1 MPIAIK
7 RIYEPATPGDGYRVL
22 VDRLWPRGVS
32 KTKAAVDLWLRDAA
46 PSTALRTWFNHDPD
60 KWTEFRARYQAELR
74 RNGPALEPLASKAK
88 KGRVTLVYSARDEH
102 HNQAVVLKAFLAT
115 GLRSGQRRP
124 RKKGAQVVSS
134 RDTGQ

>member
-1 MPIAIK
+1 MAIAIK

-32 KTKAAVDLWLRDAA
+32 KATAAVDLWLRDVA

-74 RNGPALEPLASKAK
+74 RNGGALEPLVTKAK
-88 KGRVTLVYSARDEH
+88 QVRVTLVYSARDDH
-102 HNQAVVLKAFLAT
+102 HNQAVVLKAFLAPR
-115 GLRSGQRRP
+115 LRTTRSRSKVKGEKLVGFRDAGQ
-124 RKKGAQVVSS
+124 
-134 RDTGQ
+134 

>member
-1 MPIAIK
+1 MAIAIK

-32 KTKAAVDLWLRDAA
+32 KATAAVDLWLRDVA

-74 RNGPALEPLASKAK
+74 RNGGALEPLVTKAK
-88 KGRVTLVYSARDEH
+88 QRSADGSKMGWRVWCGQWSAAINECR
-102 HNQAVVLKAFLAT
+102 N
-115 GLRSGQRRP
+115 RRP
-124 RKKGAQVVSS
+124 ESLLS
-134 RDTGQ
+134 